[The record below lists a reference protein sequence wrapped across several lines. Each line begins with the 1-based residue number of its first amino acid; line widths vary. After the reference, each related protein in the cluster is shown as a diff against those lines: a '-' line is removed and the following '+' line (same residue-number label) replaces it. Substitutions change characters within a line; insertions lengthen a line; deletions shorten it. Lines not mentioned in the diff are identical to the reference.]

1 VALSLIGMAAL
12 TGAESA
18 LAGVSVDLGKASHF
32 SVFGHSAVTGQNG
45 SSISGSVGAQNT
57 NADVS
62 ADVYAAYVQV
72 KLIPSTQTIA
82 GDLIGKTFGPG
93 VFYSGAAIANSGV
106 IVLDAAGNPDSVFV
120 FKVEAAL
127 NTAAGSS
134 VILANGAKASNVFW
148 QTAGAITLGANSH
161 FVGTML
167 SGAAITVGAGA
178 SVTGRALTHVAAI
191 TLSSNNFDG
200 VPTLT
205 LTPTPTP
212 TPTPTDSQ
220 IGKAGETGAAGA
232 KGTAGSHG
240 ATGYAGASGTDGTD
254 GSSGVDGTDRL
265 DSVDSTDLADSSS
278 NHNESNT
285 ITANQ
290 ITWWEIMQMVLL
302 GIIAI
307 SSIVGA
313 TALISGAR
321 GQHRNK

>member
-1 VALSLIGMAAL
+1 
-12 TGAESA
+12 
-18 LAGVSVDLGKASHF
+18 
-32 SVFGHSAVTGQNG
+32 
-45 SSISGSVGAQNT
+45 
-57 NADVS
+57 
-62 ADVYAAYVQV
+62 
-72 KLIPSTQTIA
+72 
-82 GDLIGKTFGPG
+82 
-93 VFYSGAAIANSGV
+93 
-106 IVLDAAGNPDSVFV
+106 
-120 FKVEAAL
+120 
-127 NTAAGSS
+127 
-134 VILANGAKASNVFW
+134 
-148 QTAGAITLGANSH
+148 
-161 FVGTML
+161 ML